1 MSRSTASP
9 MEVGKS
15 SVRQPMKQ
23 VIALLCVLLLAGC
36 QTTDPLSAK
45 GDPKSAWWELAF
57 TEPDYMKVWV
67 ETTSVEDIKGKAFL
81 RTGGGSASGGQP
93 KDGTA
98 SARGW
103 HGVGSTGK
111 AVVGA
116 DLPKRIY
123 VRWQSIVEPQTYK
136 VWVDIPEQARQLML
150 QSVNQRCA
158 KTPEQEGR
166 YNASIY
172 LGLAPGGV
180 VQVWVRDS
188 CHHPV
193 KVARAQAEMEPLGP
207 SQGKNQGRYAYP
219 VSEKSK
225 RYIEKF
231 GIPYGSW

>member
-1 MSRSTASP
+1 MRLLTS
-9 MEVGKS
+9 
-15 SVRQPMKQ
+15 
-23 VIALLCVLLLAGC
+23 LLCAVLMTGC
-36 QTTDPLSAK
+36 HADPLSTK
-45 GDPKSAWWELAF
+45 NDPKSPWWELAF
-57 TEPDYMKVWV
+57 TEPHYMKVWV
-67 ETTSVEDIKGKAFL
+67 EDTAVEDIKGETFL
-81 RTGGGSASGGQP
+81 HTGGGSASGGQP
-93 KDGTA
+93 EDGTD

-111 AVVGA
+111 SVVGA

-136 VWVDIPEQARQLML
+136 AWVDIPEEARQLML
-150 QSVNQRCA
+150 ESVNQRCA

-166 YNASIY
+166 YNASLY

-193 KVARAQAEMEPLGP
+193 KVARAQAEVEPLGP

-225 RYIEKF
+225 RYIHKF

>member
-1 MSRSTASP
+1 
-9 MEVGKS
+9 
-15 SVRQPMKQ
+15 MKFL
-23 VIALLCVLLLAGC
+23 VSLLCAILMTGC
-36 QTTDPLSAK
+36 HADPLSTK
-45 GDPKSAWWELAF
+45 NDPRSPWWELAF
-57 TEPDYMKVWV
+57 TEPHYMKVWV
-67 ETTSVEDIKGKAFL
+67 EETAVEDIKGETFL

-93 KDGTA
+93 EDGTD

-150 QSVNQRCA
+150 ESVNQRCA

-193 KVARAQAEMEPLGP
+193 KVARAQAKIEPLGP

>member
-1 MSRSTASP
+1 
-9 MEVGKS
+9 
-15 SVRQPMKQ
+15 MKFL
-23 VIALLCVLLLAGC
+23 VSLLCAILMTGC
-36 QTTDPLSAK
+36 HADPLSTK
-45 GDPKSAWWELAF
+45 NDPRSPWWELAF
-57 TEPDYMKVWV
+57 TEPHYMKVWV
-67 ETTSVEDIKGKAFL
+67 EDTAVEDIKGETFL

-93 KDGTA
+93 EDGTD
-98 SARGW
+98 SARDW

-150 QSVNQRCA
+150 ESVNQRCA

-193 KVARAQAEMEPLGP
+193 KVARAQAEIEPLGP

>member
-1 MSRSTASP
+1 MRLLTS
-9 MEVGKS
+9 
-15 SVRQPMKQ
+15 
-23 VIALLCVLLLAGC
+23 LLCAVLMTGC
-36 QTTDPLSAK
+36 HADPLSTK
-45 GDPKSAWWELAF
+45 NDPKSPWWELAF
-57 TEPDYMKVWV
+57 TEPHYMKVWV
-67 ETTSVEDIKGKAFL
+67 EDTAVEDIKGETFL
-81 RTGGGSASGGQP
+81 HTGGGSASGGQP
-93 KDGTA
+93 EDGTD

-111 AVVGA
+111 SVVGA

-136 VWVDIPEQARQLML
+136 AWVDIPEEARQLML
-150 QSVNQRCA
+150 ESVNQRCA

-166 YNASIY
+166 YNASLY

-193 KVARAQAEMEPLGP
+193 KVARAQAEVEPLGP

>member
-1 MSRSTASP
+1 MKRFST
-9 MEVGKS
+9 
-15 SVRQPMKQ
+15 
-23 VIALLCVLLLAGC
+23 ILFALLISGC
-36 QTTDPLSAK
+36 DSSDPLSAK
-45 GDPKSAWWELAF
+45 NDPKSPWWELGF
-57 TEPDYMKVWV
+57 TEPNYMKVWV
-67 ETTSVEDIKGKAFL
+67 EDTSVEDIKGKAFL

-93 KDGTA
+93 EDGTA
-98 SARGW
+98 SAQGW
-103 HGVGSTGK
+103 HGVGSNGK

-136 VWVDIPEQARQLML
+136 AWVDIPEEARQLML
-150 QSVNQRCA
+150 ESVNQRCA
-158 KTPEQEGR
+158 KTPEQKGR
-166 YNASIY
+166 YNASLY

-193 KVARAQAEMEPLGP
+193 KVAGAQAEVEPLGP